1 MEVRIWKNGK
11 PVDFTGRNAITALAI
26 LFLEK
31 EVRTGIIK
39 KGQNYYIQVLH
50 SKDGNVIGSVAYKTE
65 EEWEVIRALSVAGR
79 VKRELSAERKRKR
92 GRIIVG

>member
-11 PVDFTGRNAITALAI
+11 PVDFTGKNAITALAI

-39 KGQNYYIQVLH
+39 KGQNCYIQVLH

-65 EEWEVIRALSVAGR
+65 EEWEVIRAFSVAGR
-79 VKRELSAERKRKR
+79 VKRELSREVRDGVYTA
-92 GRIIVG
+92 